1 MSVTF
6 DLSGVRE
13 LKEKLSRLARE
24 IPKAAESALTLEG
37 EKIMTDSKRNYVPVD
52 LGTLRFS
59 GHVTTARSEGEGGG
73 FEVSLSYGGAA
84 APYALAVHEHPS
96 EHSPPSWQGSDVTFS
111 PSGHGPKYLEKP
123 FRAAENGMLD
133 RLGERIAGKLKV

>member
-1 MSVTF
+1 MSSVTF
-6 DLSGVRE
+6 DLAGVRE
-13 LKEKLSRLARE
+13 LKEKLDRLARE
-24 IPKAAESALTLEG
+24 IPKAAEAALTLEG
-37 EKIMTDSKRNYVPVD
+37 ERIMTDSKRNYVPVD
-52 LGTLRFS
+52 LGTLRSS
-59 GHVTTARSEGEGGG
+59 GHVTSAKPDAGG

-111 PSGHGPKYLEKP
+111 PSGRGPKYLEKP